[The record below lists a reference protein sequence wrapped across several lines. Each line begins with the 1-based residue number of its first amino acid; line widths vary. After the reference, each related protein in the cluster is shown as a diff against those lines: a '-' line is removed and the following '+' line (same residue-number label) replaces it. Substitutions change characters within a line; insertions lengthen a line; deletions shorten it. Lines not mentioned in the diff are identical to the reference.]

1 MLHIIAREK
10 SNSLETMTRVSINIQ
25 YDKKYSSYVLCW
37 LDCIFLLGDFLN
49 LDMKDWR
56 DGDVVFANSTCYDDN
71 LMEKISKIAGI
82 FLCLLIGLIGRG
94 VGAGCWSDWSGCW
107 SLTHWVFVFSG
118 NEEGLI
124 FY

>member
-82 FLCLLIGLIGRG
+82 FYVC
-94 VGAGCWSDWSGCW
+94 
-107 SLTHWVFVFSG
+107 SLV
-118 NEEGLI
+118 
-124 FY
+124 